1 MNRYDFTVVAG
12 GNPELTEELADK
24 LYAVGADDS
33 SPGSCDGVL
42 SVDFHRDADTLEQA
56 VRSAIAH
63 MQAAGLTAARV
74 VIEADAAALQP

>member
-12 GNPELTEELADK
+12 GNLELTEELADK
-24 LYAVGADDS
+24 LFAAGAEDC

-42 SVDFHRDADTLEQA
+42 SVDFHRDADSLEQA

-74 VIEADAAALQP
+74 VIEADGPALQP